1 MKQTLI
7 TFGLILTGT
16 LLLSGAVVLA
26 AWWML

>member
-7 TFGLILTGT
+7 TFTLILSGT